1 MSREEMIRAAEKL
14 MTFYVAQAGAAELA
28 AGAEQGHP
36 GRPTRQA
43 LGQVMRASR
52 RWSACTRR
60 SRRAPARASHHH
72 GRQPDRRRAQW
83 PHDQGSYAISGAFSR
98 KAGRV
103 RAGRDQGSGQHAAEH
118 HRLGAGTTE
127 QSDLSLAGSPEHVS
141 RELVNLYKNDYA
153 REWTKFL
160 QGLSVAEFSTF
171 DEAVARI
178 NAGRCQ
184 QFAAARAAGAHQRRD
199 RGTTR
204 RRWPAPA
211 RRARGFVAWFQ
222 RTILRKD
229 PAAAAAAQ
237 PVGPIGKA
245 FEGIARLTSERG
257 DQPAV
262 ITAYFDTL
270 AKLRASERDQEPGRD
285 RSHPQADAGHLQ
297 QRGFR
302 TERGPGAGR

>member
-1 MSREEMIRAAEKL
+1 
-14 MTFYVAQAGAAELA
+14 V
-28 AGAEQGHP
+28 
-36 GRPTRQA
+36 
-43 LGQVMRASR
+43 
-52 RWSACTRR
+52 
-60 SRRAPARASHHH
+60 
-72 GRQPDRRRAQW
+72 
-83 PHDQGSYAISGAFSR
+83 
-98 KAGRV
+98 GRV
-103 RAGRDQGSGQHAAEH
+103 RAGCDQGSGQHAAEH

-178 NAGRCQ
+178 NKLGDASNSPLRVLLERINEETVWDNPQ
-184 QFAAARAAGAHQRRD
+184 ALA
-199 RGTTR
+199 
-204 RRWPAPA
+204 APA
-211 RRARGFVAWFQ
+211 RRARASWPGSSAPSCA
-222 RTILRKD
+222 RTR
-229 PAAAAAAQ
+229 PPRRRR

-270 AKLRASERDQEPGRD
+270 AKLRARLNAIKSQGEIGVAPA
-285 RSHPQADAGHLQ
+285 S
-297 QRGFR
+297 
-302 TERGPGAGR
+302 